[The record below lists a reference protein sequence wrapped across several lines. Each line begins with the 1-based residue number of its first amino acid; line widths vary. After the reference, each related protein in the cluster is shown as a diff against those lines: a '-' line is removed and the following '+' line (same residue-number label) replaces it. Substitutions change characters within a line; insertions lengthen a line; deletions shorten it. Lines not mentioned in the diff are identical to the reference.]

1 GNSSR
6 DAESH
11 WIPPWASDPIT
22 GGHHAPS
29 DCSPGKSVLILVP
42 YRQREQHLAA
52 LLRLPAPDSAAAAAL
67 LQHCG
72 WRSSPLPP
80 WLALTEILSYINED
94 PRLLRK
100 AFDSFVALIGV
111 VFHDVDL
118 LPTNPFVPYNCPA
131 YPGTSVCPLTS
142 SATLSPTSSWG
153 GVLAMPVR
161 HFLKVNGYS
170 NLFWGWGGEDDDMEA
185 RIRSVGLLVTRPNP
199 RLARYRMIR
208 HQARK
213 EILNEVRYKLLYLS
227 SKRYRLDG
235 LNSLSYSLVAS
246 ESRPLYTHF
255 LIDLGQPP
263 RSSSFY

>member
-1 GNSSR
+1 
-6 DAESH
+6 
-11 WIPPWASDPIT
+11 
-22 GGHHAPS
+22 

-42 YRQREQHLAA
+42 YRQREQHLAGSA
-52 LLRLPAPDSAAAAAL
+52 EATCTRFWQRQQHLLQ
-67 LQHCG
+67 QHCG
-72 WRSSPLPP
+72 WESSTATPRSKGQ
-80 WLALTEILSYINED
+80 TDECGILESV
-94 PRLLRK
+94 RQLRR
-100 AFDSFVALIGV
+100 FDCV

-131 YPGTSVCPLTS
+131 YPRHISVSIDKFGYSLPYKQLV
-142 SATLSPTSSWG
+142 G

-185 RIRSVGLLVTRPNP
+185 RPNP

-213 EILNEVRYKLLYLS
+213 EFLNE
-227 SKRYRLDG
+227 RYRLDG

-263 RSSSFY
+263 RSSSFLLID